1 MAIAAAREVT
11 GMPVIVYPNS
21 GEEWDARRRAWTG
34 QSRYCSGQPRQWVA
48 AGAKIIGGCCRV
60 LPAGIVEIAEALDR
74 PGQPQS
80 RIRMTSI
87 AGRRGRCSVRSAL
100 RAR

>member
-11 GMPVIVYPNS
+11 GKPVIVYPTS
-21 GEEWDARRRAWTG
+21 GETGTPGSARLDG
-34 QSRYCSGQPRQWVA
+34 QSRYSPAQPRQWVA

-60 LPAGIVEIAEALDR
+60 LSAGIVEIAEALDR

>member
-34 QSRYCSGQPRQWVA
+34 QSRYCSAQPRQWVA
-48 AGAKIIGGCCRV
+48 AGAKIIGGCCRA
-60 LPAGIVEIAEALDR
+60 LPAGIVEIAEA
-74 PGQPQS
+74 
-80 RIRMTSI
+80 
-87 AGRRGRCSVRSAL
+87 ARSAPPDHP
-100 RAR
+100 